1 MLRKLFPPDVC
12 GVVVL
17 MIGLSISRV
26 ALPLFF
32 GIEEGETAPARGALT
47 VGIASLATMV
57 AVTVTRAG
65 HVRLYATMIGLLAGY
80 AAAIAT
86 GEVDAAFLD
95 QLRDLPWVGL
105 PAAPRFELSVS
116 PLLIVPFLIATVASN
131 IKLVG
136 LVTSTQKTND
146 VHWKRPDMGSIRGG
160 IVADSLGNVSSG
172 LLGGVATSVGAG
184 NIGLAA
190 ATGATSRSIGVAA
203 GLMFIVLAF
212 ITKLPGAIA
221 LIPGPVKGAG
231 PLLTSC

>member
-17 MIGLSISRV
+17 MIGLSIIRV

-47 VGIASLATMV
+47 VGIASLATMG

-95 QLRDLPWVGL
+95 QPQEVGCRHFTIHL
-105 PAAPRFELSVS
+105 
-116 PLLIVPFLIATVASN
+116 
-131 IKLVG
+131 
-136 LVTSTQKTND
+136 
-146 VHWKRPDMGSIRGG
+146 H
-160 IVADSLGNVSSG
+160 
-172 LLGGVATSVGAG
+172 GAKP
-184 NIGLAA
+184 N
-190 ATGATSRSIGVAA
+190 
-203 GLMFIVLAF
+203 
-212 ITKLPGAIA
+212 
-221 LIPGPVKGAG
+221 
-231 PLLTSC
+231 